1 MQGYIQAFITIGC
14 LCLLTHREHD
24 KGPDE
29 FCSVLMKLMDAGLEF
44 CVSIL
49 GAHTNDIPG
58 R

>member
-1 MQGYIQAFITIGC
+1 MFFTIRC
-14 LCLLTHREHD
+14 LHFLAHREHD

-29 FCSVLMKLMDAGLEF
+29 FCSILMKLMDAGLEF

-49 GAHTNDIPG
+49 GAHTSDIPG